1 MCKFTTGDQKLTR
14 FFLCKAFRFSTCFPL
29 IHSKTHRII
38 SHLSGQKEKRKRG
51 RPGITKKCCVQT
63 VRVTRL
69 TGQKLAGVRRAR
81 TTITRKRADLLHCS
95 QRDRSARAG
104 VSRDVEV
111 RDIVLVEFVHMTS
124 GLCSWRCNPL
134 QE

>member
-14 FFLCKAFRFSTCFPL
+14 FFLCKAFRFSTCFRL

-51 RPGITKKCCVQT
+51 RPGIAL
-63 VRVTRL
+63 RL
-69 TGQKLAGVRRAR
+69 TVCGQKLAGVRRAR